1 MLSQQKLLK
10 VIDDDLKVCREAGE
24 RMNPSDTRAK
34 EQNIVEF
41 NTLMNHL
48 MWAQRAGS
56 DQAELERVVHSLESN
71 EVLRGYQLWR
81 ERSETA

>member
-10 VIDDDLKVCREAGE
+10 VIDDDLKVCREAAE

-34 EQNIVEF
+34 EQNILEF

-48 MWAQRAGS
+48 TWVQRAGS
-56 DQAELERVVHSLESN
+56 DQAELERVVRSLESN
-71 EVLRGYQLWR
+71 ELMRGYQRWR